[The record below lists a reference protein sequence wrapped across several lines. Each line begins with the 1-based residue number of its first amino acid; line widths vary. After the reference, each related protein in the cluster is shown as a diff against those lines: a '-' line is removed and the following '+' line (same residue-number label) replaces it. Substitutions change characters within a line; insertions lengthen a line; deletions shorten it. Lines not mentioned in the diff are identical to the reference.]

1 MDLKT
6 PLNTLKYRMQMK
18 VEVNDGYKCFSDELD
33 KITAD
38 QAAFLDKF
46 EYHVAKAEDID
57 QVQATIFKINN
68 RYMISPPYEF
78 FICLSLCTHVRSFSY
93 VTPYPHMCLYMHPVH
108 IDAPN
113 VYHT

>member
-1 MDLKT
+1 VDLKT

-68 RYMISPPYEF
+68 RYMIPPLGVFYM
-78 FICLSLCTHVRSFSY
+78 SL
-93 VTPYPHMCLYMHPVH
+93 LMH
-108 IDAPN
+108 
-113 VYHT
+113 TC